1 MIWVPSNRNSTT
13 AFHVYA
19 ISSIN
24 RVGKFHWISHG
35 PNPPKFICMRCPGRY
50 ASAQKFQ
57 NEFPPTRTV
66 FVFISSRKNEKHFS
80 KKNKNIQIE
89 ITLFCK
95 NGSLG
100 YREEARALRFQAV
113 DPESRRDPP
122 PLRCPVRLLNYRSCK
137 CFNIWSILWSVYLKH
152 QKV

>member
-1 MIWVPSNRNSTT
+1 MPTNRISTT

-35 PNPPKFICMRCPGRY
+35 AEPPKFICMRCPGRY

-89 ITLFCK
+89 ITPFFPKMDLSDIAK
-95 NGSLG
+95 KLG
-100 YREEARALRFQAV
+100 LSDSKQLIRKAAEIRRLCDVQFDSSIIGVVSALTSDQFF
-113 DPESRRDPP
+113 D
-122 PLRCPVRLLNYRSCK
+122 LY
-137 CFNIWSILWSVYLKH
+137 I
-152 QKV
+152 